1 LRYEDKEKGS
11 RTLAIGGIKAGQ
23 QSQKFSDRLL
33 RSAKILPKFFEQD
46 RYGFLLVC
54 LFFFIAGIPVIEN
67 FFELKIITAVVFSLI
82 SISAI
87 YAITRQKSLFII
99 SALLFLP
106 LIICIWWDFISH
118 SFFSQSSYSAFNII
132 FLSFITYHI
141 FISTFR
147 AKIVNRNVIH
157 GAIVVYLLI
166 GFLWSF
172 IYSLLETLHPGS
184 FSHMS
189 EKIFGHRPFVYFSFV
204 TLTTLGFGDITPQ
217 TPVAQSFT
225 ILEAILGQI
234 YLIIQVSW
242 LVGLYVAHTRE
253 QRKP

>member
-1 LRYEDKEKGS
+1 MRE
-11 RTLAIGGIKAGQ
+11 
-23 QSQKFSDRLL
+23 
-33 RSAKILPKFFEQD
+33 FFEQD

-54 LFFFIAGIPVIEN
+54 LFLFIAGIPVIEN
-67 FFELKIITAVVFSLI
+67 FFEIRILTSIMFSLI

-87 YAITRQKSLFII
+87 YTITRQKSFFVI
-99 SALLFLP
+99 SAVLFLP
-106 LIICIWWDFISH
+106 LIISIWWDFIAH
-118 SFFSQSSYSAFNII
+118 SFFSQTSYCAINII

-172 IYSLLETLHPGS
+172 IYALLESLYPGS
-184 FSHMS
+184 FSHMG

-204 TLTTLGFGDITPQ
+204 TLTTLGFGDITPR
-217 TPVAQSFT
+217 TPLAQSFT
-225 ILEAILGQI
+225 ILEAIIGQM

-253 QRKP
+253 QRKL

>member
-1 LRYEDKEKGS
+1 LR
-11 RTLAIGGIKAGQ
+11 
-23 QSQKFSDRLL
+23 
-33 RSAKILPKFFEQD
+33 KFFKQD
-46 RYGFLLVC
+46 HYGFLLVC

-67 FFELKIITAVVFSLI
+67 FFELRIIIAIMFSLI

-87 YAITRQKSLFII
+87 YTVTRQKSLFIT
-99 SALLFLP
+99 SAFLFLP
-106 LIICIWWDFISH
+106 LIICIWWDYISNNI
-118 SFFSQSSYSAFNII
+118 FSQSSYSAFNII

-172 IYSLLETLHPGS
+172 IYALLDTLHPGS
-184 FSHMS
+184 FSHMN

-217 TPVAQSFT
+217 TPLAQSFT
-225 ILEAILGQI
+225 ILEAIIGQL

>member
-1 LRYEDKEKGS
+1 MSLFF
-11 RTLAIGGIKAGQ
+11 IGGIP
-23 QSQKFSDRLL
+23 F
-33 RSAKILPKFFEQD
+33 
-46 RYGFLLVC
+46 
-54 LFFFIAGIPVIEN
+54 IEN
-67 FFELKIITAVVFSLI
+67 FFEVRILTAILFSLI

-87 YAITRQKSLFII
+87 YAITRQKSLFIV

-106 LIICIWWDFISH
+106 LLICIWWDFISH
-118 SFFSQSSYSAFNII
+118 SLFSQSIYCTINII
-132 FLSFITYHI
+132 FLAFITYHI
-141 FISTFR
+141 FVSTFR

-172 IYSLLETLHPGS
+172 IYALLETLHPGS

-189 EKIFGHRPFVYFSFV
+189 EKIFGHRPFIYFSFV
-204 TLTTLGFGDITPQ
+204 TLTTLGFGDITPRN
-217 TPVAQSFT
+217 PLAQSLT
-225 ILEAILGQI
+225 ILEAIIGQV

-253 QRKP
+253 QRKS

>member
-1 LRYEDKEKGS
+1 M
-11 RTLAIGGIKAGQ
+11 
-23 QSQKFSDRLL
+23 
-33 RSAKILPKFFEQD
+33 
-46 RYGFLLVC
+46 
-54 LFFFIAGIPVIEN
+54 
-67 FFELKIITAVVFSLI
+67 FSLI

-87 YAITRQKSLFII
+87 YSVTRQKNLFIT

-106 LIICIWWDFISH
+106 LIICIWWDYISH
-118 SFFSQSSYSAFNII
+118 NIFSQSSYSAINII

-147 AKIVNRNVIH
+147 SKIVNRNVIH

-172 IYSLLETLHPGS
+172 IYALLESLHPGS
-184 FSHMS
+184 FTHMS
-189 EKIFGHRPFVYFSFV
+189 ERIFGHRPFVYFSFV

-217 TPVAQSFT
+217 TPLAQSFT
-225 ILEAILGQI
+225 ILEAIIGQM